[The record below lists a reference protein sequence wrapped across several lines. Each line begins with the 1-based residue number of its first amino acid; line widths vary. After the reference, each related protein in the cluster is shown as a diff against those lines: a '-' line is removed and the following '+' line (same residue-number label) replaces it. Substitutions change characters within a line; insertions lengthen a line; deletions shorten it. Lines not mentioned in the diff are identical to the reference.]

1 MRRCALLVH
10 LLLLILVLAAA
21 GAAASSRLAGGAPGS
36 AGAPDGV
43 PAEHVQCL
51 EDLLPCT
58 AYLKTAKH
66 PSQTCCTA
74 MHNAAATEMP
84 CLCRLFANPELLS
97 DFNVTQDQMFRLPAR
112 CGLPVGCR
120 AGATAAHDPGQF
132 SLRTPAAAVAFITH
146 PEHLLRV
153 RGCSDPWRLTLE
165 CSCVHVAVDA
175 RNAVVEAPP
184 PPAGTHHHQH
194 GASPRSSEFWSV
206 WRVAASV
213 VLGQMVLMAAVF

>member
-1 MRRCALLVH
+1 MAPLPSIIEPDESPASFFFWTGAIVYPTPKRQKLSAFGYAIVISAITVFARSNVVAGQGQRARRQ
-10 LLLLILVLAAA
+10 
-21 GAAASSRLAGGAPGS
+21 G
-36 AGAPDGV
+36 
-43 PAEHVQCL
+43 CL

-74 MHNAAATEMP
+74 MHNAAAAEMP
-84 CLCRLFANPELLS
+84 CLCSLFADQELLS
-97 DFNVTQDQMFRLPAR
+97 TFNVTRDQMFRLPAR

-120 AGATAAHDPGQF
+120 AGATAAHEP
-132 SLRTPAAAVAFITH
+132 
-146 PEHLLRV
+146 
-153 RGCSDPWRLTLE
+153 
-165 CSCVHVAVDA
+165 
-175 RNAVVEAPP
+175 VVEAPP

>member
-10 LLLLILVLAAA
+10 LLILVLAAA

-74 MHNAAATEMP
+74 MHNAAAAEMP
-84 CLCRLFANPELLS
+84 CLCSLFADQELLS
-97 DFNVTQDQMFRLPAR
+97 TFNVTRDQMFRLPAR

-120 AGATAAHDPGQF
+120 AGATAAHEP
-132 SLRTPAAAVAFITH
+132 
-146 PEHLLRV
+146 
-153 RGCSDPWRLTLE
+153 
-165 CSCVHVAVDA
+165 
-175 RNAVVEAPP
+175 VVEAPP